1 MRPLVIV
8 FVIFTFILSSCWS
21 SVDTISPWV
30 SWESKTPF
38 NVDTMLVGTTQAQ
51 LSVEKTWRITASST
65 LTLAAQGVWE
75 ISNIAVREGQS
86 VKAGTVIAT
95 LKDTQTNYDL
105 RLTQAENTLAIQNAS
120 IETTR
125 INLDNTVEGARVAYE
140 RARQSYDTLMG
151 KNALQYDTVVN
162 NNEKTL
168 KGYNEVFRNYLSD
181 AEKNMTSLLYD
192 GDKILGITT
201 NYEYANDAWEPYLG
215 ARAWDTRALAIG
227 EWNRLYTARGELRAR
242 LEKNKSIDISNP
254 QADFDLVTKSY
265 NQTRVFADAMLY
277 MIQNNVV
284 GGGLPQTMQDG
295 WIASW
300 NAYRTQIGASES
312 GFNSW
317 RSQTIN
323 FFDSYKNT
331 ELATKIALASIKR
344 ALTAEELAMI
354 SSWNTDLRLTY
365 ETTKLTLTDTIKNAK
380 LSLEQ
385 SETAYKNAIA
395 LKDATLVQL
404 LATKK
409 NADIALEQA
418 RRDYSKLRIIAPV
431 DGVISKVIWSVGQS
445 VNLGT
450 PITDFTSKQPQIII
464 DIDSSLAR
472 TLEVWESVW
481 VRIEQNNLSG
491 TITAVSTVSNTN
503 LLSTVRIAVAYGEKH
518 IGKSAIV
525 IFGQDKA
532 SNSDVVFV
540 PIHAV
545 KIISEGEGEI
555 YILTHSGILE
565 SMSVRLGAVRDA
577 SVEILS
583 SIGVGTT
590 IVVSDVSN
598 YDPQRQSIQVQNK
611 K

>member
-1 MRPLVIV
+1 
-8 FVIFTFILSSCWS
+8 
-21 SVDTISPWV
+21 
-30 SWESKTPF
+30 
-38 NVDTMLVGTTQAQ
+38 MLVGTTQAQ

>member
-125 INLDNTVEGARVAYE
+125 INLDNAVEGARVAYE

-300 NAYRTQIGASES
+300 NAYRTQIGGSES

-331 ELATKIALASIKR
+331 EIATKIALASIKR
-344 ALTAEELAMI
+344 ALTAEELGMI

-365 ETTKLTLTDTIKNAK
+365 ETTKLTLTDAIKNAK

-525 IFGQDKA
+525 IFGQDK
-532 SNSDVVFV
+532 SSDSGVVFV

-555 YILTHSGILE
+555 YTLSHSGILE